1 LRLARGAGG
10 MEGLLRV
17 LGSGESGE
25 GIWVAVLFAL
35 GSC

>member
-1 LRLARGAGG
+1 
-10 MEGLLRV
+10 LLRV

-35 GSC
+35 GAGGIVRRLTAPGAE